1 MNEGAV
7 GKCFDVTIEGVC
19 DVPVP
24 YYRFLLG
31 FVQVYGNCV
40 ACEGFVVVFGS
51 ESIVPLVPNLI
62 NLVKV
67 KIAHR
72 VDETVE
78 SRI

>member
-40 ACEGFVVVFGS
+40 ACEGFV
-51 ESIVPLVPNLI
+51 
-62 NLVKV
+62 
-67 KIAHR
+67 
-72 VDETVE
+72 
-78 SRI
+78 